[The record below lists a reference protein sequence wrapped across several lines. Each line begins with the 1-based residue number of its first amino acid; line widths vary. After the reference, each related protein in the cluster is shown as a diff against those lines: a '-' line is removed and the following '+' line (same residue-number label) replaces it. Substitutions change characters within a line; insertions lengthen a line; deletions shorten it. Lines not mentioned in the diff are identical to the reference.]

1 MTDEIIAKSIVI
13 QAQIESVEHICTIEQ
28 SYHEWLVYSSVLTKE
43 QFTAI
48 LDQRLESV
56 KQNILS
62 QLYGDESK

>member
-13 QAQIESVEHICTIEQ
+13 QAQIESVDHICMVEQ
-28 SYHEWLVYSSVLTKE
+28 SYYERLVYSSVLTKE

-48 LDQRLESV
+48 LYQRLESV

-62 QLYGDESK
+62 QLYGEKP

>member
-1 MTDEIIAKSIVI
+1 MADEITAKSITI
-13 QAQIESVEHICTIEQ
+13 QAQIESVEHICTVEQ
-28 SYHEWLVYSSVLTKE
+28 SYHERLVYSSVLTKE

-62 QLYGDESK
+62 QLYGDTK